1 MDKYLN
7 EDAITAEIMSYV
19 KNRIY
24 NYAVLIDGDW
34 GTGKTYFIQKSII
47 PTLEGSGYMPIYISL
62 YGVNSTD
69 TVSQK
74 IALSI
79 LTNKLPSDKRTVAKQ
94 CLPAIGSFVLPIGQ
108 TLLNATGISILEPL
122 FKSPVEDIP
131 WDTIFKKFN
140 DSRKRIFIFDD
151 LERCSIVQIKRNPD
165 TSTESIA
172 DQQPSTYPQHLYKYV
187 SLTTA
192 VQISRLFDILM
203 SHRLYFPRYT
213 ELNDPLEG
221 AAIDIP
227 VGGYA
232 GSSIYKQEDREDP
245 FIGGLKAQYRILS
258 LSDDPCSPQLWA
270 HYAGNYTG
278 ACLCFRTDG
287 KFSSAKK
294 VQYFQR
300 KPKPKTETMENQLEP
315 SVEDCKKMVYSNWFL
330 KQKGWEY
337 EREWRIVEESTSNYF
352 DYNPGELVGI
362 ILGTNLD
369 SHIGD
374 AIKHCVPSSV
384 RILKAWPGQ
393 RTFEILITDG
403 EYQKLGDGS
412 PIPKI
417 TDIDSFLSSNV

>member
-151 LERCSIVQIKRNPD
+151 LERCSLPINEILGYINSLVEHESEKVLIVANQQAIGKMSLRNDLEAKYQVVLNPQLHLTEKVRDPSQPYYTLQNNLVDQHITEFTPD
-165 TSTESIA
+165 
-172 DQQPSTYPQHLYKYV
+172 QLKQHTAELFSENVLYKEIKEKLV
-187 SLTTA
+187 G
-192 VQISRLFDILM
+192 QE
-203 SHRLYFPRYT
+203 LYFHPTLKNILPHIIAESSLDEEVKEVLTQSLDKIVYVFQQENCLNLRSFQSALLTFSRIWNLNFNMNINPLDRHSLLETLFIAILHSTIQQKRGGPRFNWPEKRSY
-213 ELNDPLEG
+213 
-221 AAIDIP
+221 
-227 VGGYA
+227 
-232 GSSIYKQEDREDP
+232 Q
-245 FIGGLKAQYRILS
+245 QYS
-258 LSDDPCSPQLWA
+258 YS
-270 HYAGNYTG
+270 
-278 ACLCFRTDG
+278 
-287 KFSSAKK
+287 KK
-294 VQYFQR
+294 VLDFAR
-300 KPKPKTETMENQLEP
+300 MFVGFKF
-315 SVEDCKKMVYSNWFL
+315 VEDYVFDSELDC
-330 KQKGWEY
+330 
-337 EREWRIVEESTSNYF
+337 ESAIS
-352 DYNPGELVGI
+352 I
-362 ILGTNLD
+362 INRCISTL
-369 SHIGD
+369 
-374 AIKHCVPSSV
+374 AI
-384 RILKAWPGQ
+384 A
-393 RTFEILITDG
+393 
-403 EYQKLGDGS
+403 
-412 PIPKI
+412 
-417 TDIDSFLSSNV
+417 